1 MDRRKFIGM
10 GAAGTLLAGTALET
24 WARGGRQ
31 DPALLHEHARQLP
44 VSGSYDVI
52 VSGAG
57 PAGVTAAI
65 EAGRNGARVLLI
77 EVQGCL
83 GGVWTSGLLTWI
95 LDQQNKPGIMRE
107 LETRLVDMGAKCP
120 IDTGHRLA
128 YDVEKMKLLL
138 ESMCVDAHVDV
149 LLHTRVVAAAKN
161 ANNRISHVITESKS
175 GREAWAGNLFIDASG
190 DGDLAA
196 VSGCSFDFGSGVAGS
211 FQPLSMLGF
220 ITGVQF
226 EDIKPFVRWAGD
238 QHSESKKRLLEQ
250 IVKGGILP
258 SYTLPTIFPIDH
270 DLFMI
275 MANHEYGLS
284 GLDAKDVT
292 KGTINARREL
302 HTIIDALK
310 SLNGPWKHIKLITT
324 AEQIGIRESRRIH
337 GLYTVTTGDLEQG
350 RRHDDAICRVTF
362 GVDVHSVS
370 KTDELDNKS
379 YSQGIKAKP
388 YDIPLRALIAKDV
401 GGLLMAGRCIS
412 GDFIAHS
419 SYRVTGNAVAM
430 GEAAG
435 RLAAKAAKQQVLP
448 QEVPFRALGI
458 QV

>member
-1 MDRRKFIGM
+1 MV
-10 GAAGTLLAGTALET
+10 AGTVIEAFSNRNAQDSPVFQEPAKAIPLA
-24 WARGGRQ
+24 
-31 DPALLHEHARQLP
+31 
-44 VSGSYDVI
+44 GSYDVI

-57 PAGVTAAI
+57 PAGVAAAI
-65 EAGRNGARVLLI
+65 AAGRNGARVLLI

-83 GGVWTSGLLTWI
+83 GGVWTAGLLTWI

-107 LETRLVDMGAKCP
+107 LENRLVGMGAKSP
-120 IDTGHRLA
+120 IATGHRLA

-138 ESMCVDAHVDV
+138 DSMCLDANVDV
-149 LLHTRVVAAAKN
+149 LLHTRVVAAAKES
-161 ANNRISHVITESKS
+161 NNRISHIITESKS
-175 GREAWAGNLFIDASG
+175 GREAWAGKLFIDASG

-196 VSGCSFDFGSGVAGS
+196 LAGCSFDFGSGVAGG

-220 ITGVQF
+220 ITGVRF

-238 QHSESKKRLLEQ
+238 GDSSSKKRLLEQ
-250 IVKGGILP
+250 IVKGGVLP
-258 SYTLPTIFPIDH
+258 SYTLPTIFPIDS

-284 GLDAKDVT
+284 GLSAKDVT

-302 HTIIDALK
+302 HAIVDGLK
-310 SLNGPWKHIKLITT
+310 SLDGAWKNVKLITT
-324 AEQIGIRESRRIH
+324 AEQIGIREGRRIH
-337 GLYTVTTGDLEQG
+337 GLYTVTTSDLESG
-350 RRHDDAICRVTF
+350 ARHDDAICRVTF

-370 KTDELDNKS
+370 KADELDGKS

-388 YDIPLRALIAKDV
+388 YDIPIRALIAKDV

-435 RLAAKAAKQQVLP
+435 KLAAKAAQQNILP
-448 QEVPFRALGI
+448 QDVPFRSLDI
-458 QV
+458 QL